1 MTVIWTSGYG
11 INEAGAFV
19 EWGPKGGD
27 QVHSPAGTS
36 TFDCNSMSYDTE
48 MHTHT
53 DTHISFQQA
62 EEDCS
67 KGILHDKKGCI
78 ELAGVFGCGMG
89 DEFKFHLL
97 NWQILYSSMDWVC
110 MRWYISPSY
119 PLHQPHSAT
128 FPPLFAAKNHC
139 FSTFFCRNLFGE
151 DEFNN
156 SEFFK
161 NAVEETII
169 L

>member
-62 EEDCS
+62 KEDCS
-67 KGILHDKKGCI
+67 KAILHDKK
-78 ELAGVFGCGMG
+78 
-89 DEFKFHLL
+89 
-97 NWQILYSSMDWVC
+97 
-110 MRWYISPSY
+110 
-119 PLHQPHSAT
+119 PHSAT

-151 DEFNN
+151 DEFDN

>member
-53 DTHISFQQA
+53 DTHIS
-62 EEDCS
+62 S
-67 KGILHDKKGCI
+67 
-78 ELAGVFGCGMG
+78 V
-89 DEFKFHLL
+89 
-97 NWQILYSSMDWVC
+97 DWVC

-119 PLHQPHSAT
+119 PLHQPHSTT

-151 DEFNN
+151 DEFDN